1 MIIGFD
7 FDNTII
13 DYSHLF
19 SEVARKKKL
28 IKKNQK
34 FDKKKLKDYLLK
46 NNKEKDWTIIQG
58 EVYGKEIMKAKLY
71 SGFDKVFRFLLK
83 KGAKVYIV
91 SHKTKY
97 PYQGKKINLR
107 NAASAWI
114 KKNIIEKNKDL
125 NFSLKNIYFE
135 NNIKKKIN
143 RIKILKCNVFVDD
156 LITILDLLPK
166 EVDKFLFNPSFNK
179 TKNKKYESI
188 KSWSKIKIMLKKYG

>member
-1 MIIGFD
+1 M
-7 FDNTII
+7 
-13 DYSHLF
+13 
-19 SEVARKKKL
+19 AKRKEL

-46 NNKEKDWTIIQG
+46 NNREKDWTIIQG

-71 SGFDKVFRFLLK
+71 SGFNKALRFLLK
-83 KGAKVYIV
+83 KGTKVYIV

-125 NFSLKNIYFE
+125 NFSLRNVYFE

-156 LITILDLLPK
+156 LLTILDLLPN
-166 EVDKFLFNPSFNK
+166 EIDKFLFNPNLNEI
-179 TKNKKYESI
+179 KNRKYESI
-188 KSWSKIKIMLKKYG
+188 KSWSKIKTLLEKYG